1 MKTENGVF
9 EGCIMEIKKK
19 TSREH
24 ILERPNMYIGSSNVN
39 TYNEYVIDGD
49 VIVKKDIEYI
59 QGLLKII
66 NEIIDNSVDVA
77 IKTDFNKCDKI
88 DVVVTDTYVQVT
100 DNGTGIPVKKNDE
113 GEYLPFV
120 CWGYAMSGSN
130 FDDDG
135 NRKHIGMNGVGS
147 YCTNVWSKKFTGISD
162 DGENR
167 YEITFKDNAS
177 SYVDTVKK
185 SQSRGVTVKFYPD
198 LDRFGITE
206 IDSIYSQI
214 IKLRLINLNM
224 CFPKITFTFNGSK
237 IKFKNF
243 DEYLKMFNKPYESYI
258 CDDYLIAVM
267 PSDDYEQ
274 YSFVNGLYTKDGG
287 THVDYVSEYIS
298 NGIKDKLSKKY
309 KDLKKSDIKN
319 KLKIVVFIKNF
330 NNAKF
335 NSQTKE
341 KLTNTI
347 SEIKNIIGE
356 LDIKKILKNEN
367 IINPIIDI
375 FKIKEEYKRK
385 QELKQIEKTKKIKSD
400 KYFPA
405 TKDAKYLMICE
416 GESALGSLMPSFGLS
431 QCGYYVL
438 KGKPLNVWSA
448 SQQKFTANKELST
461 LYSIIKNE
469 SYQKIVFAT
478 DEDLD
483 GLHIRALLS
492 GFVHKYLPGY
502 ELRVGV
508 LHTPIVAFFKNEKIH
523 RWIYSL
529 SEKLECKK
537 GEKSFY
543 FKGLGS
549 WEKSDLQHV
558 IETDGLDRM
567 IITVDF
573 KDADTSLSE
582 WLGDDSTPRKK
593 YILKNEFSIADV

>member
-1 MKTENGVF
+1 MF

-24 ILERPNMYIGSSNVN
+24 ILERPNMYIGSNNVN

-49 VIVKKDIEYI
+49 IIVKKDVEYI

-77 IKTDFNKCDKI
+77 IKTDFNKCNKI

-113 GEYLPFV
+113 GEYLPLV

-130 FDDDG
+130 FDDDD

-185 SQSRGVTVKFYPD
+185 SQGRGVIVKFYPD

-206 IDSIYSQI
+206 ISSIYSQI

-258 CDDYLIAVM
+258 SDDYLIAVL

-287 THVDYVSEYIS
+287 THVDYISEYIS
-298 NGIKDKLSKKY
+298 SGIKDKLSKKY

-347 SEIKNIIGE
+347 SEIKNIVGE
-356 LDIKKILKNEN
+356 FDIKKILKNEN

-461 LYSIIKNE
+461 LYSIIRNE
-469 SYQKIVFAT
+469 SYQQIVFAT

-492 GFVHKYLPGY
+492 GFVHKYLPDY
-502 ELRVGV
+502 ESRVGV
-508 LHTPIVAFFKNEKIH
+508 LHTPIVAFFKNEKIQ
-523 RWIYSL
+523 RWVYSL
-529 SEKLECKK
+529 TEKLECKK
-537 GEKSFY
+537 NERSFY

-549 WEKSDLQHV
+549 WEKSDLRHV
-558 IETDGLDRM
+558 IETDGLDKM
-567 IITVDF
+567 INIVDF
-573 KDADTSLSE
+573 KDADASLSE